1 MDHWMHLYYPLINW
15 MSMTFQLMMH
25 SATGSINENDILL
38 AKAADAIV
46 IGFRVQ
52 VTTDAKSK

>member
-1 MDHWMHLYYPLINW
+1 
-15 MSMTFQLMMH
+15 MH

-46 IGFRVQ
+46 IGFRVNI
-52 VTTDAKSK
+52 TTDAKKQADANIDTEHIRQSTTF